1 MVERSD
7 ILPVLE
13 LYEKHGWMLRRA
25 LVTAAPEV
33 YDGILDAGF
42 LKPAPIDALWFS
54 RISKPGTE
62 TWELRRLTGSPFA
75 LVAVFDD
82 DHGETER
89 ESLLSDIEERMMN
102 AAPRTAA

>member
-7 ILPVLE
+7 ILPVIE
-13 LYEKHGWMLRRA
+13 LYEKHGWTPRRA
-25 LVTAAPEV
+25 LVTGDAAIYSE
-33 YDGILDAGF
+33 ILGEGSV
-42 LKPAPIDALWFS
+42 KTSSIDALWFS
-54 RISKPGTE
+54 RVSKPGTE

-82 DHGETER
+82 DRDENER
-89 ESLLSDIEERMMN
+89 EALLAEIEERMSN